1 MNFKKLLSLALI
13 LVLAG
18 SFVFAQEKSEVT
30 VEEQYLSTI
39 EGVIIKELTNSD
51 SRDNKLVAL
60 QYIADALKEKRIS
73 PEIQYALNTL
83 AGEGIF
89 NPIREDGRLA
99 NNFPD
104 IRARAA
110 ELMAQIPTEESK
122 DTLVKLTLGDTEP
135 MVVTAAI
142 RSLGEIGINTND
154 DVTETIVWTEK
165 RFSTLNPTSSLAL
178 EVLNAY
184 EKLLPYTKDR
194 NAMIQS
200 ISRIAANYQYVT
212 PVRNR
217 ALELLKMLAVKN

>member
-18 SFVFAQEKSEVT
+18 SFVFAQKKSEVT

-51 SRDNKLVAL
+51 SHDNKLVAL
-60 QYIADALKEKRIS
+60 KYIEDALNEKRVS

-89 NPIREDGRLA
+89 NPVREDGRLA

-110 ELMAQIPTEESK
+110 ELMAQVPTEESK
-122 DTLVKLTLGDTEP
+122 DALVKLVLGDNEP

-154 DVTETIVWTEK
+154 DVVETIVWTEK
-165 RFSTLNPTSSLAL
+165 RFSALNPTSSLAL

-184 EKLLPYTKDR
+184 EKLLPYTKDNSSLIR
-194 NAMIQS
+194 S
-200 ISRIAANYQYVT
+200 ISSIAANHQYVT

-217 ALELLKMLAVKN
+217 ALDILKKLAAKN

>member
-18 SFVFAQEKSEVT
+18 SFLFAQEKSEVT

-60 QYIADALKEKRIS
+60 QYISDALKEKRIS

-89 NPIREDGRLA
+89 NPMREDGRLA
-99 NNFPD
+99 NNYPD

-142 RSLGEIGINTND
+142 RSLGDIGINTNN
-154 DVTETIVWTEK
+154 DVVETIVWTEK

-184 EKLLPYTKDR
+184 EKLLPFTKDTISLIR
-194 NAMIQS
+194 S
-200 ISRIAANYQYVT
+200 ISSIAANHNYVT

-217 ALELLKMLAVKN
+217 ALELLKMLAAKN

>member
-1 MNFKKLLSLALI
+1 MNFKKLLALVLV

-18 SFVFAQEKSEVT
+18 SFLFAQKKSEVT

-51 SRDNKLVAL
+51 SHDNKLVAL
-60 QYIADALKEKRIS
+60 KYIEDALNEKRVS

-89 NPIREDGRLA
+89 NPVREDGRLA

-110 ELMAQIPTEESK
+110 ELMAQVPTEESK
-122 DTLVKLTLGDTEP
+122 DALVKLVLGDNEP

-154 DVTETIVWTEK
+154 DVVETIVWTEK
-165 RFSTLNPTSSLAL
+165 RFSALNPTSSLAL

-184 EKLLPYTKDR
+184 EKLLPYTKDNSSLIR
-194 NAMIQS
+194 S
-200 ISRIAANYQYVT
+200 ISSIAANHQYVT

-217 ALELLKMLAVKN
+217 ALDILKKLAAKN

>member
-178 EVLNAY
+178 EVLNPY

>member
-60 QYIADALKEKRIS
+60 QYIADSLKEKRIS

-89 NPIREDGRLA
+89 NPVREDGRLA
-99 NNFPD
+99 NNYPD

-142 RSLGEIGINTND
+142 RALGDIGINTND
-154 DVTETIVWTEK
+154 DVVETIAWTEK

-184 EKLLPYTKDR
+184 EKLLPYTKDNGLLIR
-194 NAMIQS
+194 S
-200 ISRIAANYQYVT
+200 ISSIAANHQYVT

-217 ALELLKMLAVKN
+217 ALEILKQLAAKN

>member
-1 MNFKKLLSLALI
+1 MNFKKLLALVLV

-18 SFVFAQEKSEVT
+18 SFLFAQKKSEVT

-51 SRDNKLVAL
+51 SHDNKLVAL
-60 QYIADALKEKRIS
+60 KYIEDALNEKRVS

-89 NPIREDGRLA
+89 NPVREDGRLA

-110 ELMAQIPTEESK
+110 ELMAQVPTEESK
-122 DTLVKLTLGDTEP
+122 DALVKLVLGDNEP
-135 MVVTAAI
+135 MVVTAAV

-154 DVTETIVWTEK
+154 DVVETIVWTEK
-165 RFSTLNPTSSLAL
+165 RFSALNPTSSLAL

-184 EKLLPYTKDR
+184 EKLLPYTKDNSSLIR
-194 NAMIQS
+194 S
-200 ISRIAANYQYVT
+200 ISSIAANHQYVT

-217 ALELLKMLAVKN
+217 ALDILKKLAAKN

>member
-18 SFVFAQEKSEVT
+18 SFLFAQEKSEVT

-60 QYIADALKEKRIS
+60 QYISDALKEKRIS

-89 NPIREDGRLA
+89 NPMREDGRLA
-99 NNFPD
+99 NNYPD

-142 RSLGEIGINTND
+142 RSLGEIGINTNN
-154 DVTETIVWTEK
+154 DVVETIVWTEK

-184 EKLLPYTKDR
+184 EKLLPFTKDTSSLIR
-194 NAMIQS
+194 S
-200 ISRIAANYQYVT
+200 ISSIAANHNYVT

-217 ALELLKMLAVKN
+217 ALELLKMLAAKN